1 MEVYTINKY
10 GNFAPFD
17 LETYTDEIKS
27 QTYIKTRKEE
37 REKAR
42 ARKKRKEQT
51 MLRRLFGF
59 GILIGF
65 IFLCKIMIAMGESD
79 VSYMIILL
87 PVALLMIFGKDEI

>member
-1 MEVYTINKY
+1 MKVYTMNQY
-10 GNFAPFD
+10 GNFIPFD

-59 GILIGF
+59 GMLIGS
-65 IFLCKIMIAMGESD
+65 IFLCKMMVAMGERD
-79 VSYMIILL
+79 VTYMLVL
-87 PVALLMIFGKDEI
+87 VPVALAMIFAKD

>member
-1 MEVYTINKY
+1 MEVYTINKF
-10 GNFAPFD
+10 GNFTPFD

-27 QTYIKTRKEE
+27 QTYIKIRKEE

-59 GILIGF
+59 GMLIGS
-65 IFLCKIMIAMGESD
+65 IYLCKMMVVMGERD
-79 VSYMIILL
+79 VTYMLVL
-87 PVALLMIFGKDEI
+87 VPVALAMIFAQD

>member
-59 GILIGF
+59 GMLIGS
-65 IFLCKIMIAMGESD
+65 IFLCKIMIAMGERD
-79 VSYMIILL
+79 VTYMLVL
-87 PVALLMIFGKDEI
+87 VPVALAMIFAKD

>member
-59 GILIGF
+59 GMLIGF
-65 IFLCKIMIAMGESD
+65 IFLCKIMIAMGERD
-79 VSYMIILL
+79 VTYMLVL
-87 PVALLMIFGKDEI
+87 VPVALAIIFAKD